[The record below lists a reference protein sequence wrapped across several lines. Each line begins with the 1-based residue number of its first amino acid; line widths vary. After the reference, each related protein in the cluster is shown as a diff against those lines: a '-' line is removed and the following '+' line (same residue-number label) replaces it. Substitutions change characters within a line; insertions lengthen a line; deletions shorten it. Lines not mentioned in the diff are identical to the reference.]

1 VVVTIRDKARR
12 VLVADDEPAIRA
24 LCRVNLQL
32 GGMEVFEADNGVAA
46 LEVVAREQ
54 PDLVLLDLMMPE
66 LDGWHVARQLASSEE
81 TRDLPIVVLSARSE
95 RQDIERAHEAGA
107 LGYVLKPFDPLSL
120 AGELERTL
128 QRVAAGEREQLR
140 REMLE

>member
-32 GGMEVFEADNGVAA
+32 EGMEVLEADNGVAA

-66 LDGWHVARQLASSEE
+66 LDGWQVAQRLASSEE
-81 TRDLPIVVLSARSE
+81 TRDLPIVVLSARTE

>member
-1 VVVTIRDKARR
+1 MVVTIRDKARR

-32 GGMEVFEADNGVAA
+32 EGMEVLEADNGVAA

-66 LDGWHVARQLASSEE
+66 LDGWQVAQRLASSEE
-81 TRDLPIVVLSARSE
+81 TRDLPIVVLSARTE